1 MGMAFAQAIATV
13 FVFTFTATVIYSIN
27 YGLRW
32 VEGNYGTLIFWAAVV
47 VSVVTLAI
55 AAVFLDMRQY
65 RLSFRQMR
73 QFYWREW
80 YSPSDDDKPPQDRP

>member
-1 MGMAFAQAIATV
+1 MAFAKAIAAV
-13 FVFTFTATVIYSIN
+13 FVFAVTATVIYSIN

-32 VEGNYGTLIFWAAVV
+32 VESSYGMPLFWTAVAG
-47 VSVVTLAI
+47 SVVTLAI
-55 AAVFLDMRQY
+55 AAVILDMRRY